1 MTVFYHEI
9 YRELTQSPGHPEC
22 PERVDAIVARLQEVI
37 SEGEIITPTPAT
49 EDQLMLVHDETYVD
63 FIKNFGTGHMDAD
76 SYIHDHTFDM
86 AIQAAGG
93 AIQAAD
99 FSFSKKKPSYA
110 IVRPPGHHSGVD
122 YGGGFCY
129 FNNAALAAA
138 SLLDKC
144 GRVAVVDIDV
154 HHGNGTND
162 IFEFSKDVLYIS
174 THQYGIYPGTG
185 HFNDVGGE
193 GAEGFNVNIPL
204 PSRSGDATFDAAY
217 DNLII
222 PILKEFKPEAMIIS
236 FGGDAHYMDML
247 ASLTLSSPGY
257 LSQLS
262 KLLKL
267 ASEMCDNRVSF
278 MLEGGYHIGAQAEVV
293 CGTLALFKN
302 VDFPTQYNEVSDE
315 IGIGMEWVEKAV
327 EVQSA
332 YWSI

>member
-9 YRELTQSPGHPEC
+9 YGELTQSPGHPEC
-22 PERVDAIVARLQEVI
+22 PERVDAIVARLSEVI
-37 SEGEIITPTPAT
+37 PEDEIIMPTPAT
-49 EDQLMLVHDETYVD
+49 EEQLMLAHDETYVD

-86 AIQAAGG
+86 ASLAAGG
-93 AIQAAD
+93 AIQAAN
-99 FSFSKKKPSYA
+99 FSFEKKKPSYA

-138 SLLDKC
+138 SLLDRCKK
-144 GRVAVVDIDV
+144 VAVVDIDV

-204 PSRSGDATFDAAY
+204 PSGSGDATFDAAY
-217 DNLII
+217 DDLII

-267 ASEMCDNRVSF
+267 ASGMCDNRASF
-278 MLEGGYHIGAQAEVV
+278 TLEGGYNISAQAEVV

-302 VDFPTQYNEVSDE
+302 VDLPTQYNDVMDDT
-315 IGIGMEWVEKAV
+315 GIGVEWVEKAV
-327 EVQSA
+327 EVQSE
-332 YWSI
+332 YWSL